1 MNNGEEEDRAKTE
14 YSQSRREESESEKTP
29 GRKELG
35 DMIQKTYKRRG
46 VS

>member
-1 MNNGEEEDRAKTE
+1 MNNSEEEDRAKTE

-29 GRKELG
+29 GREKLE
-35 DMIQKTYKRRG
+35 DKIQKSYQRTE